1 MEKIL
6 LNSDLDLINAINKF
20 GVEWEKEIK
29 NEISEY
35 PCVLVSF
42 YANDIEF
49 GEMYSFSAVSKKD
62 LNL

>member
-29 NEISEY
+29 NE
-35 PCVLVSF
+35 
-42 YANDIEF
+42 
-49 GEMYSFSAVSKKD
+49 KKNKKYN
-62 LNL
+62 NLI